1 MPKVLTVRVVAP
13 EAPGLEPLGWWSEFS
28 QLANIGGVDLAL
40 LGSSQATYQAIT
52 EFIRPRCDVL
62 IWSGHGQRNRL
73 ITADLR
79 YVDGEDLATYAKPAT
94 PRVIVVAACYSA
106 AADEDLDSITLA
118 ISQAGLNAIGMH
130 AEVSDSGAVAFN
142 VEFVRA
148 LAAGADLARAYRLAQ
163 KRMAEVSLDCAQN
176 AFLMPALTNG
186 YRVISDHVSQLDTR
200 VGNVEH
206 KIDQVLLRLEQLDR
220 RRR

>member
-1 MPKVLTVRVVAP
+1 VLSVRVVAP
-13 EAPGLEPLGWWSEFS
+13 EPPQLEPLGWWREFA
-28 QLANIGGVDLAL
+28 QLSHISGVDLAL
-40 LGSSQATYQAIT
+40 LGSSEATYQAIT
-52 EFIRPRCDVL
+52 EFLRPRCDVL
-62 IWSGHGQRNRL
+62 IWSGHGLRNRL
-73 ITADLR
+73 VTADGR
-79 YVDGEDLATYAKPAT
+79 FVDGEDLATYARPAT

-130 AEVSDSGAVAFN
+130 AAVGDAAAVVFN

-148 LAAGADLARAYRLAQ
+148 LAAGADLGRAFRLAQ
-163 KRMAEVSLDCAQN
+163 KRMAEVDLACAQN

-186 YRVISDHVSQLDTR
+186 YRVIADHVAQLDTR
-200 VGNVEH
+200 VGGVEQ
-206 KIDQVLLRLEQLDR
+206 KIDQILLRIENLDR